1 MTQSETD
8 TLPSQMEQQL
18 SKGVMYIV
26 ATPIGNLQDMTLRA
40 KDTLSNVHTIIA
52 ENPQV
57 TRKLLTHFGISTPI
71 IPYREDNHD
80 RVIGNIITT
89 LKDGHSIALVSDAG
103 TPVISDPGIKLLR
116 ECYAQNIPVIPIPGA
131 SAVTSAVSVF
141 PVPSPK
147 FVFLG
152 FFPRQFSEFK
162 KWFEQSQ
169 DFILKEKVSYVAFES
184 PHRIRKTLEGFVEF
198 AKELSEKYT
207 LKIGLAS
214 EISKLHETFLWSAPD
229 ALLSYRENG
238 FSLEKGEYTI
248 VVSFVKNG
256 KQQDDNSETEYDED
270 SRD

>member
-1 MTQSETD
+1 MNQTN
-8 TLPSQMEQQL
+8 
-18 SKGVMYIV
+18 KGTMFIV

-40 KDTLSNVHTIIA
+40 KEILSQVSTIIA

-80 RVIGNIITT
+80 RVIGNILST
-89 LKDGHSIALVSDAG
+89 LNDGKSIALVSDAG

-116 ECYAQNIPVIPIPGA
+116 SCYAENIPVIPVPGA
-131 SAVTSAVSVF
+131 SAVTSAVSAF

-152 FFPRQFSEFK
+152 FFPRQLSEFT
-162 KWFEQSQ
+162 KWFEQSK

-184 PHRIRKTLEGFVEF
+184 PHRIKKTLEGLAAF
-198 AKELSEKYT
+198 AEQLPEKYS
-207 LKIGLAS
+207 LMVGLAA
-214 EISKLHETFLWSAPD
+214 EISKVHETFLWSVPE
-229 ALLSYRENG
+229 LLLTYKENG

-248 VVSFVKNG
+248 VISFPAK
-256 KQQDDNSETEYDED
+256 KSETV
-270 SRD
+270 S